1 VPTLALTRV
10 LHFAAAHRL
19 ASPALSEA
27 ENRALYGPCFRA
39 HGHNYTLE
47 VTVRG
52 PVGPDGMV
60 IDAGLLER
68 AMRRAVVDLV
78 DHRDLERDVP
88 ALAGLVTTGEN
99 LAAAFYRMLEPALPP
114 GRLARVAVVETEN
127 NRFEYAPGEPDGGAA

>member
-1 VPTLALTRV
+1 MALTKI

-27 ENRALYGPCFRA
+27 ENRRLFGHCVRG
-39 HGHNYTLE
+39 HGHNYALE

-60 IDAGLLER
+60 MDAGRLEGV
-68 AMRRAVVDLV
+68 MRRSVIDLV

-88 ALAGLVTTGEN
+88 ALRGVVTTGEN
-99 LAAAFYRMLEPALPP
+99 LAVAFFRLLDAALPP
-114 GRLARVAVVETEN
+114 GRLHRVAVVETVN
-127 NRFEYAPGEPDGGAA
+127 NRFECERGDGGAE